1 MNYGRPDG
9 ASIFA
14 DIFGVKIFNTLVN
27 QYMLSLGEF
36 DTDNYLDTGDDVI
49 VWLVFIAT
57 TFITQITFLN
67 MLIAI
72 MGDTFARVSEAKDQ
86 SALSEKIKILSDYV
100 IVVRNSRL
108 DKDKFLF
115 SISPTTLGTD
125 EQSSWEGTV
134 TQLRKAIDNS
144 LKGVQNNLNKK
155 IGAVSQEVTQVNAR
169 LQTLDDRISDL
180 SGQQQL
186 LPNADVIERIMK
198 RVIYE
203 SKNVNQGGD
212 EDEEVE
218 GQGLNKPLMSEANNF
233 MSRQ

>member
-1 MNYGRPDG
+1 
-9 ASIFA
+9 
-14 DIFGVKIFNTLVN
+14 
-27 QYMLSLGEF
+27 
-36 DTDNYLDTGDDVI
+36 
-49 VWLVFIAT
+49 
-57 TFITQITFLN
+57 

-186 LPNADVIERIMK
+186 LPNADAIERIMK

-203 SKNVNQGGD
+203 SKNGNQGVD
-212 EDEEVE
+212 
-218 GQGLNKPLMSEANNF
+218 
-233 MSRQ
+233 